1 MHVHVHGCRC
11 LSTCTCLTIV
21 KTSAQTFN
29 GFCLYCVDL
38 TVLRPWFD
46 THHNAVK
53 LQPCARIAVCSFD
66 GQPAVI
72 GLTER
77 FRLFVNNIQV
87 VPAAGSKPLLRV
99 AVQSCEVMLFLS
111 ACDQLHFVRGARRL
125 LPADHPL
132 AHHPLHQQTN
142 QARRCVALHVY
153 NNPST
158 R

>member
-1 MHVHVHGCRC
+1 M
-11 LSTCTCLTIV
+11 

-29 GFCLYCVDL
+29 GFCLYCLDL

-46 THHNAVK
+46 THLNAVK

-87 VPAAGSKPLLRV
+87 VPAAGSKPLLCV
-99 AVQSCEVMLFLS
+99 AVQSCEVLLYFQLATNCTSFAVHDEFFLLTTHSHTIRCISRRTKLAGASLFMFIIIS
-111 ACDQLHFVRGARRL
+111 VADVSL
-125 LPADHPL
+125 LR
-132 AHHPLHQQTN
+132 QT
-142 QARRCVALHVY
+142 
-153 NNPST
+153 
-158 R
+158 